1 MYVNRHI
8 SLSLHNLRAIGVY
21 LRQPLVACSSAS
33 LQTRAKAVD
42 FLHKQEKFSRKAH
55 AFSAKHP
62 HFSTSSA
69 RDLLS
74 PDDSK

>member
-1 MYVNRHI
+1 MYVNRHVI
-8 SLSLHNLRAIGVY
+8 LSLHNLRAIGVY
-21 LRQPLVACSSAS
+21 LRQPLVACSSCA
-33 LQTRAKAVD
+33 LETRAKAVD
-42 FLHKQEKFSRKAH
+42 FLHKQEKFFEKVH
-55 AFSAKHP
+55 AFSAKLP